1 MSQNKLFL
9 AIDNTKP
16 AAAGVDYSFDPKR
29 DLKPVHKMLCP
40 DCYGTAVE
48 IYDNGRARCL
58 GFKCG
63 HETDLKA
70 LFRKGK
76 A

>member
-16 AAAGVDYSFDPKR
+16 AEPAAPK
-29 DLKPVHKMLCP
+29 MFCP
-40 DCYGTAVE
+40 DCYGGAFE
-48 IYDNGRARCL
+48 IFHNARARCL

-70 LFRKGK
+70 LFRRTKNGG
-76 A
+76 